1 MTTPK
6 PHRAVLALAK
16 APAAPKQPPYSL
28 VKRAILNFK
37 GRGVPKAVY
46 RAHAIKWLR
55 MKDWLGARHIL
66 LPDAPAKWGRPGDP
80 VVKQLKSPRRLGEQ
94 A

>member
-1 MTTPK
+1 MSTAK
-6 PHRAVLALAK
+6 PRAVLALAK

-28 VKRAILNFK
+28 VKQAIKLYR
-37 GRGVPKAVY
+37 GRDVPKAVY
-46 RAHAIKWLR
+46 RRNALAWLR
-55 MKDWLGARHIL
+55 MKQWLGARHIL